1 MFGIADMLAGRK
13 TIRRIREAVKNGR
26 LREAFRPVDVNA
38 ALGIDYAGVFLP
50 KHRDG
55 NPGGNTT
62 LFIQIER
69 GLYRL
74 KD

>member
-1 MFGIADMLAGRK
+1 MLVGRE
-13 TIRRIREAVKNGR
+13 TVRRIREAVKDGR
-26 LREAFRPVDVNA
+26 LRDSFRPVDVNA
-38 ALGIDYAGVFLP
+38 TLGIDYAGVFLP

-55 NPGGNTT
+55 NPGGNTA
-62 LFIQIER
+62 LFIRVDR

>member
-1 MFGIADMLAGRK
+1 MLVGRE
-13 TIRRIREAVKNGR
+13 TIRRIREAVKDGR
-26 LREAFRPVDVNA
+26 LPESFRPVDVNA

-55 NPGGNTT
+55 NPGRNTA
-62 LFIQIER
+62 LFIQVKR